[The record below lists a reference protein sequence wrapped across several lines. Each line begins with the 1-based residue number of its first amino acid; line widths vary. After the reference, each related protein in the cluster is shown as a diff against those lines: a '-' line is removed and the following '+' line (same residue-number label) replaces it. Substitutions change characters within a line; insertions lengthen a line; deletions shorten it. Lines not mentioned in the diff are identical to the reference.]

1 VSRTALGPTRPPIKC
16 VAGALSLEVK
26 RPGREAEHLPPS
38 GAEVKN
44 AWSYTSTSL
53 YAYVA
58 WWLVKHRENFTFI
71 NEITHKPTDSDPC
84 VWGVHGFINVC
95 EMFGNALP

>member
-1 VSRTALGPTRPPIKC
+1 
-16 VAGALSLEVK
+16 
-26 RPGREAEHLPPS
+26 
-38 GAEVKN
+38 
-44 AWSYTSTSL
+44 
-53 YAYVA
+53 VA